1 MAAQAGAGLRRQ
13 LANERAFS
21 VLETTGLAADA
32 NRRAGQ
38 LGLLDRK
45 RLELAR
51 ALATGPRLL
60 LLDEVAA
67 GLTDPEVDQL
77 IAIVRRA
84 RGSPAGGDPVA
95 VVWVEHVVRALS
107 STVDRLICLDEG
119 VIIADGQPGAV
130 LADPRVK
137 EVYLGTEEPWV
148 PDRYRSQRPDNS
160 PATMHRAGAAARDPA
175 DRHRAM
181 NPLLEVR
188 DLTVRHGQLEAVRGV
203 SLSVGAGEVLGII
216 GANGAGKSTLLRTI
230 AGLHQPAAG
239 AIFLDGVDIT
249 RLPPEKRVS
258 AGLVLVPEGRRLF
271 GSLNVEENLLAGC
284 YRPGP
289 GPWTMARV
297 FAMFP
302 WMATR
307 RRQPASQ
314 LSGGEQQAVAIS
326 RALLANP
333 RLLMLDEPSL
343 GLAPLPLQ
351 RIYAVLPELVG
362 SGLGVLLVEQD
373 VRQAMKVSG
382 PPPVPARGTPNT
394 GRRARR
400 AGFRTNRGGLLRYG
414 EEQRDVK
421 SDCETPVAA
430 KGRAAK

>member
-1 MAAQAGAGLRRQ
+1 
-13 LANERAFS
+13 
-21 VLETTGLAADA
+21 
-32 NRRAGQ
+32 
-38 LGLLDRK
+38 
-45 RLELAR
+45 
-51 ALATGPRLL
+51 
-60 LLDEVAA
+60 
-67 GLTDPEVDQL
+67 
-77 IAIVRRA
+77 
-84 RGSPAGGDPVA
+84 
-95 VVWVEHVVRALS
+95 
-107 STVDRLICLDEG
+107 
-119 VIIADGQPGAV
+119 
-130 LADPRVK
+130 
-137 EVYLGTEEPWV
+137 
-148 PDRYRSQRPDNS
+148 
-160 PATMHRAGAAARDPA
+160 
-175 DRHRAM
+175 M

-203 SLSVGAGEVLGII
+203 SLSIGAGEVLGII

-239 AIFLDGVDIT
+239 AIFFDGVDIT

-284 YRPGP
+284 YRARP

-382 PPPVPARGTPNT
+382 RLQCLLEGRQTLAGVPAELDFEQIEAAYFGMAKSKGT
-394 GRRARR
+394 
-400 AGFRTNRGGLLRYG
+400 
-414 EEQRDVK
+414 
-421 SDCETPVAA
+421 
-430 KGRAAK
+430 

>member
-1 MAAQAGAGLRRQ
+1 
-13 LANERAFS
+13 
-21 VLETTGLAADA
+21 
-32 NRRAGQ
+32 
-38 LGLLDRK
+38 
-45 RLELAR
+45 
-51 ALATGPRLL
+51 
-60 LLDEVAA
+60 
-67 GLTDPEVDQL
+67 
-77 IAIVRRA
+77 
-84 RGSPAGGDPVA
+84 
-95 VVWVEHVVRALS
+95 
-107 STVDRLICLDEG
+107 
-119 VIIADGQPGAV
+119 
-130 LADPRVK
+130 
-137 EVYLGTEEPWV
+137 
-148 PDRYRSQRPDNS
+148 
-160 PATMHRAGAAARDPA
+160 
-175 DRHRAM
+175 M
-181 NPLLEVR
+181 NTLLEVR

-230 AGLHQPAAG
+230 AGLHQPTAG

-249 RLPPEKRVS
+249 RLPPEKRVP
-258 AGLVLVPEGRRLF
+258 AGVVLVPEGRRLF

-284 YRPGP
+284 YKARP

-297 FAMFP
+297 FNMFP

-351 RIYAVLPELVG
+351 RIYAVLPELVE

-382 PPPVPARGTPNT
+382 RLQCLLEGRQTLAGVPAELD
-394 GRRARR
+394 
-400 AGFRTNRGGLLRYG
+400 F
-414 EEQRDVK
+414 EQIEAAYFGMAK
-421 SDCETPVAA
+421 S
-430 KGRAAK
+430 K